1 MLPRQM
7 KKDFF
12 REGGAYDS
20 PEISIVEIKSEGVL
34 CQSGSFEQWNE
45 EDFKWE

>member
-1 MLPRQM
+1 M
-7 KKDFF
+7 KKGLY
-12 REGGAYDS
+12 ELGGAYDS
-20 PEISIVEIKSEGVL
+20 PVISVVEISSEGVL